1 MEQLGI
7 EPNLLLAQIVNFLII
22 LFVLSRLLY
31 KPILG
36 MLEKRK
42 KEIAAG
48 LELTQKL
55 REEEEKMTIRKEKLM
70 EEARREARN
79 IVEAG
84 NKEAEAQAK
93 EIIENA
99 HTQEHGI
106 IAKGKEEVVVIRSN
120 MEKDVRRAAV
130 DIAVAMT
137 KQLLSQVFSQ
147 TDQHKLIQKHLK
159 ELEKVNV

>member
-22 LFVLSRLLY
+22 FFVLSKLLY

-48 LELTQKL
+48 LELTEKM
-55 REEEEKMTIRKEKLM
+55 RAEEEKMNVRKERILD
-70 EEARREARN
+70 EARNEARN

-84 NKEAEAQAK
+84 KKEADAQAHD
-93 EIIENA
+93 IIEDA
-99 HTQEHGI
+99 HSQAQGI
-106 IAKGKEEVVVIRSN
+106 IEKGQEDVGELRAG
-120 MEKDVRRAAV
+120 MEKDVKQAAV
-130 DIAVAMT
+130 NIA
-137 KQLLSQVFSQ
+137 
-147 TDQHKLIQKHLK
+147 
-159 ELEKVNV
+159 

>member
-22 LFVLSRLLY
+22 FFVLSKLLY

-48 LELTQKL
+48 LELTEKL
-55 REEEEKMTIRKEKLM
+55 REEEEKLNVRKEKVL
-70 EEARREARN
+70 EEARKNARS

-84 NKEAEAQAK
+84 KKDADAQAK
-93 EIIENA
+93 EIVESA
-99 HTQEHGI
+99 RVQAQDI
-106 IAKGKEEVVVIRSN
+106 IAKGKDDASHLRTD

-130 DIAVAMT
+130 GIAEAMT
-137 KQLLSQVFSQ
+137 KQLLSQVLSAS
-147 TDQHKLIQKHLK
+147 DQHKLIQKHLQ
-159 ELEKVNV
+159 ELEKVHA

>member
-7 EPNLLLAQIVNFLII
+7 EPKLLLAQIVNFLII
-22 LFVLSRLLY
+22 FFVLSKLLY

-48 LELTQKL
+48 LELTEKM
-55 REEEEKMTIRKEKLM
+55 RAEEEKMNLKKERML

-84 NKEAEAQAK
+84 KKEADAQGK
-93 EIIENA
+93 EIIEAA
-99 HTQEHGI
+99 HAAAQTI
-106 IAKGKEEVVVIRSN
+106 VAKGKEDVVSLRAQ
-120 MEKDVRRAAV
+120 MEKDVKRAAV
-130 DIAVAMT
+130 DIAQAMT
-137 KQLLSQVFSQ
+137 KQLVSSVLSAS
-147 TDQHKLIQKHLK
+147 DQHRLIQRHLK
-159 ELEKVNV
+159 ELEAVKA

>member
-22 LFVLSRLLY
+22 FFVLSKLLY

-48 LELTQKL
+48 LELTEKMRL
-55 REEEEKMTIRKEKLM
+55 EEEKLNVRKEKVLA
-70 EEARREARN
+70 EARKEAQN

-84 NKEAEAQAK
+84 KKEADVQSK
-93 EIIENA
+93 EIIEAA
-99 HTQEHGI
+99 HKTAQEI
-106 IAKGKEEVVVIRSN
+106 IEKGKEDVLDLRAG
-120 MEKDVRRAAV
+120 MEKDVQKAAV
-130 DIAVAMT
+130 DIAQAMT
-137 KQLLSQVFSQ
+137 KQLLSQVLSPG
-147 TDQHKLIQKHLK
+147 DQHKLIQKHLK
-159 ELEKVNV
+159 ELEKVKS

>member
-22 LFVLSRLLY
+22 FFVLSKLLY

-48 LELTQKL
+48 LELTEKM
-55 REEEEKMTIRKEKLM
+55 RAEEEKMNARKEKMLD
-70 EEARREARN
+70 EARKEARD

-84 NKEAEAQAK
+84 KKEADAQGH
-93 EIIENA
+93 EIIEAA
-99 HTQEHGI
+99 HTQAQGI
-106 IAKGKEEVVVIRSN
+106 IAKGKDDVVELRAG

-130 DIAVAMT
+130 DIAEAMT
-137 KQLLSQVFSQ
+137 KQLLSQVLSAS
-147 TDQHKLIQKHLK
+147 DQHKLIQIHMK
-159 ELEKVNV
+159 ELEKVNT

>member
-22 LFVLSRLLY
+22 FFVLSKLLY

-36 MLEKRK
+36 MLDKRK

-48 LELTQKL
+48 LELTEKM
-55 REEEEKMTIRKEKLM
+55 RAEEEKMNGRKEKLL
-70 EEARREARN
+70 EDARKEARV

-84 NKEAEAQAK
+84 KKDADAQAN
-93 EIIENA
+93 EIIESA
-99 HTQEHGI
+99 HSQAQGI
-106 IAKGKEEVVVIRSN
+106 IAKGKDDVVELRAG

-130 DIAVAMT
+130 DIAEAMT
-137 KQLLSQVFSQ
+137 KQLLSQVLSPA
-147 TDQHKLIQKHLK
+147 DQHKLIQKHIK
-159 ELEKVNV
+159 ELEKVNA

>member
-22 LFVLSRLLY
+22 FLVLSKLLY

-42 KEIAAG
+42 KEIAVG

-55 REEEEKMTIRKEKLM
+55 REEEEKMNLRKEKLF
-70 EEARREARN
+70 EEARKEARN

-84 NKEAEAQAK
+84 KKEADAQAK
-93 EIIENA
+93 EIIEAA
-99 HTQEHGI
+99 HAQAEGI
-106 IAKGKEEVVVIRSN
+106 MVKGKEDVTALRTS
-120 MEKDVRRAAV
+120 MEKDVRHAAV
-130 DIAVAMT
+130 DIASAMS
-137 KQLLSQVFSQ
+137 KQLLSQVLSAA
-147 TDQHKLIQKHLK
+147 DQHKMIQKHLK
-159 ELEKVNV
+159 ELESVKA

>member
-1 MEQLGI
+1 MEKLGI

-22 LFVLSRLLY
+22 FFVLSKFLY

-48 LELTQKL
+48 LELTEKM
-55 REEEEKMTIRKEKLM
+55 RADEEKMNVRKEKLM
-70 EEARREARN
+70 EEARKEVQN

-84 NKEAEAQAK
+84 KKEADARGK
-93 EIIENA
+93 EIIEAA
-99 HTQEHGI
+99 HEAAGGI
-106 IAKGKEEVVVIRSN
+106 IAKGKADVAALRTS

-137 KQLLSQVFSQ
+137 KQLLLKIL
-147 TDQHKLIQKHLK
+147 TPADQHKLIQKHVK